1 MKGVAVRL
9 AGLLAAVGVMG
20 IAMPADAD
28 DCVPGLPSTAIE
40 LLASSYPNHRIVQL
54 SDLNVDD
61 QGIWKNAYHNACPGV
76 VEGNFT
82 GKRHEYAVLLVSV
95 KDDQREIK
103 AVLLQPEEGGG
114 ITQRKLYTER
124 RVGNPPVIR
133 RSQPGVYKD
142 SEDHTKLNALNDVV
156 LVEQLE
162 SKVTAIAIV
171 RGEIRVL
178 RIAD

>member
-1 MKGVAVRL
+1 M
-9 AGLLAAVGVMG
+9 
-20 IAMPADAD
+20 
-28 DCVPGLPSTAIE
+28 LPSSFAK
-40 LLASSYPNHRIVQL
+40 LKVSSPAAYLASSYPDHRIVQL

-61 QGIWKNAYHNACPGV
+61 QGIWKNAYHDACPGV

-95 KDDQREIK
+95 KEDHREIK
-103 AVLLQPEEGGG
+103 AILLQPEEGGG
-114 ITQRKLYTER
+114 ITQRRIYTER

-133 RSQPGVYKD
+133 RSEPGVYQD
-142 SEDHTKLNALNDVV
+142 SEDHTKLKALNDVV
-156 LVEQLE
+156 LVEHLE

-178 RIAD
+178 RIAN